1 MAARPF
7 DLSNSLQDVFNITS
21 SDVSTD
27 YTVTG
32 IRAAH
37 ALVENN
43 LLSGLLLPRIERLLR
58 TGGVKAPTLAAMLL
72 SAQQRSR
79 YSDITGDLANI
90 HRLVTQLDS
99 NRSWAQPA
107 DGVSVTSTDL
117 ASYPDACARI
127 RPEDRHMYAYC
138 GESERARTIA
148 EEEGRMDAKTKESTV
163 LFADVMRLIRSI
175 QSGPEGQRLAESL
188 TRQGISRFEVR
199 GRAVDLIEDTK
210 RVFKT
215 NRLFDGGDG
224 NEAASAVHSAIMQL
238 VQNVDFVQHIMELMA
253 MHLPPDYPW
262 QSEQVVHVA
271 TWWIMQYVTMLR
283 PQLVHAVIDCPD
295 GDVNKCKLIGLS
307 LGTGAT
313 PTAKWHGSS
322 SLLRSSTGGRMVE
335 DAMTIQMKWHSTYR
349 RYRGHVDDLSAAMEG
364 NNGNAGSG
372 VFNRLTDDQK
382 YNLSRLAA
390 TADQAWRKNVA
401 VPARNR
407 HITVPWLSN
416 QFANYT
422 KYAGTVMTGG
432 TNPFS
437 VDPALATELA
447 GLGIGTSEDQL
458 RAHVMHTLRL
468 YSGDVAEN
476 ALRGTNGRAP
486 SPPSWMTT
494 SNSVSKVWGTTSNSG
509 KKVAGGGNATEE
521 RYGEFTAQ
529 ISSVLLDTPERLF
542 ELLEDVFDL
551 ATISDPQLLDRL
563 AYVGGLYRYG
573 IDLRNYGVVADGTG
587 AKRGWSRYEDE
598 YDVRRYVNPKR
609 LSSVT
614 AFHANCRNIMA
625 QIDASMNPSVTV
637 TPQSGG
643 NTVRP
648 ITKYRG
654 AAICSAL
661 LWTCYHTHQEIQTYV
676 NSMDQ
681 WYEKLFE
688 YGIDMRLSTVT
699 THRETKPAYQSYYS
713 DVSDPSEK
721 RDNRWS
727 HIGNSDTEISLN
739 TSEWLDAITFP
750 GRSTNNTS
758 GYYQNGN
765 NNNNNARRR

>member
-32 IRAAH
+32 IRAAQ
-37 ALVENN
+37 ALVQSN
-43 LLSGLLLPRIERLLR
+43 LLSSLLLPRIERLLR

-107 DGVSVTSTDL
+107 DGDVVTSTDL
-117 ASYPDACARI
+117 GSYQDACAKI
-127 RPEDRHMYAYC
+127 PQGDRHMYAYC
-138 GESERARTIA
+138 GESERARRIV

-163 LFADVMRLIRSI
+163 LFSDVMQLIRSI
-175 QSGPEGQRLAESL
+175 QGGPEGQRLAESL

-215 NRLFDGGDG
+215 NRLFDGGGDG
-224 NEAASAVHSAIMQL
+224 TDAASAVHSAIMQL

-295 GDVNKCKLIGLS
+295 NDVNKCKLIGLS

-335 DAMTIQMKWHSTYR
+335 DAMTTQMKWHSTYR
-349 RYRGHVDDLSAAMEG
+349 RYRGHVDDLIAAMEG
-364 NNGNAGSG
+364 NNNNNASG
-372 VFNRLTDDQK
+372 AFSRLTDDQR
-382 YNLSRLAA
+382 YSLSRITAS
-390 TADQAWRKNVA
+390 ADQTWRKNVA
-401 VPARNR
+401 VVARTKQ
-407 HITVPWLSN
+407 ITVPWLSSACADYIN
-416 QFANYT
+416 E
-422 KYAGTVMTGG
+422 KDRVMADKVRYGAAQG
-432 TNPFS
+432 L
-437 VDPALATELA
+437 VKELA
-447 GLGIGTSEDQL
+447 ALGVGTSEEQQ
-458 RAHVMHTLRL
+458 RANVMHTLRL

-476 ALRGTNGRAP
+476 AARGTA
-486 SPPSWMTT
+486 PPSWMSASSVAKPWAAT
-494 SNSVSKVWGTTSNSG
+494 S
-509 KKVAGGGNATEE
+509 VAGKRIGVGGNGAVEE

-551 ATISDPQLLDRL
+551 ATIADPAKLEKL

-573 IDLRNYGVVADGTG
+573 IDLRNYGAVADGTG
-587 AKRGWSRYEDE
+587 ARRGWSRYEDE
-598 YDVRRYVNPKR
+598 YDVRRYIDQKR

-614 AFHANCRNIMA
+614 AFHSNCRNIMA

-637 TPQSGG
+637 TPQG
-643 NTVRP
+643 TTTAVRP
-648 ITKYRG
+648 VTKYRS
-654 AAICSAL
+654 AAICTAL
-661 LWTCYHTHQEIQTYV
+661 LYTCYETHAHIQAYV
-676 NSMDQ
+676 NSMER
-681 WYEKLFE
+681 WYQTLFE
-688 YGIDMRLSTVT
+688 YGIDLRLSTVT

-713 DVSDPSEK
+713 DVSDPSAK

-727 HIGNSDTEISLN
+727 HLGNSDTEISLN
-739 TSEWLDAITFP
+739 TTEWLDAITFP
-750 GRSTNNTS
+750 GRATA
-758 GYYQNGN
+758 N
-765 NNNNNARRR
+765 NNNNNDYTRRR

>member
-1 MAARPF
+1 MATRPF
-7 DLSNSLQDVFNITS
+7 EMSNSLDDVFNITS

-32 IRAAH
+32 TRAAH
-37 ALVENN
+37 ALAENN

-99 NRSWAQPA
+99 SRSWAQPA
-107 DGVSVTSTDL
+107 DGDSVTSTDL
-117 ASYPDACARI
+117 GSYQDACAKI

-138 GESERARTIA
+138 GESERARKIV
-148 EEEGRMDAKTKESTV
+148 EEEGRLDAAAKDKTV
-163 LFADVMRLIRSI
+163 LFSDVMRLIRSI

-199 GRAVDLIEDTK
+199 GRAVELIEDTK

-215 NRLFDGGDG
+215 NRLFEGGDG
-224 NEAASAVHSAIMQL
+224 NEAASSVHSAIMQL

-295 GDVNKCKLIGLS
+295 DDVNKCKLIGLS
-307 LGTGAT
+307 LGAGAT

-322 SLLRSSTGGRMVE
+322 SRLHSSTAGRMVE
-335 DAMTIQMKWHSTYR
+335 DAMTKRMKWHSTYR
-349 RYRGHVDDLSAAMEG
+349 RYRRHVDDLSAAMEG
-364 NNGNAGSG
+364 NASG
-372 VFNRLTDDQK
+372 GEFSRLTDDQK
-382 YNLSRLAA
+382 YNLSRIAA
-390 TADQAWRKNVA
+390 AADQAWRRNVA
-401 VPARNR
+401 VPARTR
-407 HITVPWLSN
+407 HVKVPWLS
-416 QFANYT
+416 A
-422 KYAGTVMTGG
+422 
-432 TNPFS
+432 
-437 VDPALATELA
+437 ELA
-447 GLGIGTSEDQL
+447 DYVPYADKLVAGSPLGASSIVSALNGLDVGVGTSEEQL
-458 RAHVMHTLRL
+458 RAHMMHTLRL

-476 ALRGTNGRAP
+476 AARAGP
-486 SPPSWMTT
+486 FAAWMR
-494 SNSVSKVWGTTSNSG
+494 VAAWGPQSAPKRASIG
-509 KKVAGGGNATEE
+509 SSSAEE

-542 ELLEDVFDL
+542 ELIEDVFD
-551 ATISDPQLLDRL
+551 ADTIGNAKKLETL

-573 IDLRNYGVVADGTG
+573 IDLRNYGAVADGMG
-587 AKRGWSRYEDE
+587 AKRGRYDGE
-598 YDVRRYVNPKR
+598 YDVRRYVDQSR

-614 AFHANCRNIMA
+614 AFHANCRTIMS
-625 QIDASMNPSVTV
+625 QIDASMNPSVAM
-637 TPQSGG
+637 TPHTGRPGG
-643 NTVRP
+643 TAAVRP
-648 ITKYRG
+648 ISKYRS
-654 AAICSAL
+654 AAICTAL
-661 LWTCYHTHQEIQTYV
+661 LWTCHHTIAHIHAYV
-676 NSMDQ
+676 DSMEQ
-681 WYEKLFE
+681 WYQTLFE

-713 DVSDPSEK
+713 DVSDDPAAR
-721 RDNRWS
+721 RDSRWS
-727 HIGNSDTEISLN
+727 HLGNSDTEISLN
-739 TSEWLDAITFP
+739 TTEWLDAITFP
-750 GRSTNNTS
+750 TA
-758 GYYQNGN
+758 
-765 NNNNNARRR
+765 ARRR

>member
-1 MAARPF
+1 MATRPF
-7 DLSNSLQDVFNITS
+7 DFSNSLDDVFNITS

-32 IRAAH
+32 TRAAQ
-37 ALVENN
+37 ALVESN
-43 LLSGLLLPRIERLLR
+43 LLSSLLLPRIERLLR

-99 NRSWAQPA
+99 NRSWAQPV

-117 ASYPDACARI
+117 GSYQDACAKI
-127 RPEDRHMYAYC
+127 PQEDRHMYAYC
-138 GESERARTIA
+138 GESERARRVV

-163 LFADVMRLIRSI
+163 LFSDVMRLIRSI
-175 QSGPEGQRLAESL
+175 QGGPEGQRLAESL

-199 GRAVDLIEDTK
+199 SRAVDLIEDTK

-224 NEAASAVHSAIMQL
+224 NDAASAVHSAIMQL

-262 QSEQVVHVA
+262 HSEQVVHVA
-271 TWWIMQYVTMLR
+271 TWWIMQYVSMLR

-295 GDVNKCKLIGLS
+295 GEVNKCRLIGLS
-307 LGTGAT
+307 LGAGAT

-335 DAMTIQMKWHSTYR
+335 DAMTKEMKWHSTYR

-364 NNGNAGSG
+364 NNNSAGSG
-372 VFNRLTDDQK
+372 AFSRLTDDQR
-382 YNLSRLAA
+382 YNLSRITAA
-390 TADQAWRKNVA
+390 ADQAWRKNVA

-407 HITVPWLSN
+407 PIKVPWLSDTL
-416 QFANYT
+416 APYLT
-422 KYAGTVMTGG
+422 YL
-432 TNPFS
+432 
-437 VDPALATELA
+437 DALLKQQPLKADSTLQTIVND
-447 GLGIGTSEDQL
+447 LGPLGVGTSDEQL
-458 RAHVMHTLRL
+458 RAHMMHTLRL

-476 ALRGTNGRAP
+476 AARDSAAKPNQFDWMKTRSNNGLSGLGAASQQRKVGSGP
-486 SPPSWMTT
+486 S
-494 SNSVSKVWGTTSNSG
+494 
-509 KKVAGGGNATEE
+509 VAEE
-521 RYGEFTAQ
+521 RYGEFTTP

-551 ATISDPQLLDRL
+551 GTIADLSKLERL

-573 IDLRNYGVVADGTG
+573 IDLRNYGAVADGTG
-587 AKRGWSRYEDE
+587 ARRGWSRYDDE
-598 YDVRRYVNPKR
+598 YDVRRYVDQKR
-609 LSSVT
+609 LASVT

-625 QIDASMNPSVTV
+625 QVDASMNPSVTV
-637 TPQSGG
+637 TPRGG
-643 NTVRP
+643 SNAVRP
-648 ITKYRG
+648 ITKYRNS
-654 AAICSAL
+654 AICTAL
-661 LWTCYHTHQEIQTYV
+661 LYTCHETHAQIQAYV
-676 NSMDQ
+676 SSMEQ
-681 WYEKLFE
+681 WYQTLFE

-713 DVSDPSEK
+713 DVSDPVAK

-727 HIGNSDTEISLN
+727 HLGNSDTEISLN

-750 GRSTNNTS
+750 GRVANTS
-758 GYYQNGN
+758 ANGN
-765 NNNNNARRR
+765 YGNNARRR